1 MTADEILKKHED
13 DNEMHFVGMI
23 LGISQWQLLEK
34 MQRNELSEVEIMHLE
49 HILKRDIKEN
59 NLLKNS

>member
-1 MTADEILKKHED
+1 MTADERLNIIFNYYTQ
-13 DNEMHFVGMI
+13 NEVGMI

>member
-1 MTADEILKKHED
+1 MNADERLDIIFNYYTQKE
-13 DNEMHFVGMI
+13 VGMI

>member
-1 MTADEILKKHED
+1 MNADERLDIIFNYYTQ
-13 DNEMHFVGMI
+13 NEVGMI

-59 NLLKNS
+59 NLLKNL

>member
-1 MTADEILKKHED
+1 MTADERLDIIFNYYTQ
-13 DNEMHFVGMI
+13 NEVGMI